1 MIIGELDKRV
11 SIYTLATS
19 FNNYGEA
26 TRSYSLL
33 REVWAKIEW
42 KGGFEKEEGDKQ
54 TGMTKVHMYIRD
66 IDMGSL
72 NLQSKIIYDS
82 TNYFPKVINYN
93 IEGRKHFIEIIAE
106 HKD

>member
-1 MIIGELDKRV
+1 MTIGELDKRV
-11 SIYTLATS
+11 GIYTLATS

-42 KGGFEKEEGDKQ
+42 EGGFEKVEGDKQ
-54 TGMTKVHMYIRD
+54 TGMAKVHIYIRD

-72 NLQSKIIYDS
+72 SLQSKIIYDS
-82 TNYFPKVINYN
+82 KNYFPKVINYN
-93 IEGRKHFIEIIAE
+93 IEGRKKFIEIIAE
-106 HKD
+106 NKD